1 MKFLLLVNA
10 STIAVQRTI
19 LNSPGGIDVTSQRLR
34 FTTSLG
40 QCRSLLRPDE
50 ERCGKIQRKLKGRRG
65 CRYTHAS
72 IASSRNFGLQIAL
85 ILMEVGSD
93 SLVR

>member
-1 MKFLLLVNA
+1 MKFLFLVTA
-10 STIAVQRTI
+10 SATAVQRTI
-19 LNSPGGIDVTSQRLR
+19 LNSPGGEDITSQILR
-34 FTTSLG
+34 FTTNLG
-40 QCRSLLRPDE
+40 QCQGLLRPDE
-50 ERCGKIQRKLKGRRG
+50 ERFGKIQRKFKGRRG